1 MTGLTLI
8 YIENNNLGVSQKKQ
22 HRYYTIEG
30 YIDLDYIVEEEKL
43 DQTSKETLER
53 WISEQI
59 NNITVKDFVEDTD
72 NKMNVEQ
79 IKLELEG

>member
-1 MTGLTLI
+1 M
-8 YIENNNLGVSQKKQ
+8 ENKDLGVDTKK
-22 HRYYTIEG
+22 RMNIYTIYG